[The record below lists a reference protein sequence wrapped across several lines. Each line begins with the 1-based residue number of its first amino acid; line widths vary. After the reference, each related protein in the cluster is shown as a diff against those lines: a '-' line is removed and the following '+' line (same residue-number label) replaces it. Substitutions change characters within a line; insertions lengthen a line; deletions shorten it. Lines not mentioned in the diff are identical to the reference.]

1 MQEQLLLKQKQSTT
15 AVTTATA
22 VPDSAPTVDSNKKTN
37 ENINTTTNL
46 VNNNIQSTTATL
58 TDYLKTKLITE
69 QPEKV
74 VGVVVVAD
82 QIAELTPTN
91 PTTPASNSLNSE
103 SCSSADSSLSSA
115 SSSSPTPTPTPNS
128 QPPSQPT
135 VASETSEARVPS
147 SAVPLLSKQV
157 TPTETIQH
165 LVASPQKQ
173 PGLQSSLIKQTHKLE
188 KSNTIS
194 TTSPVVS
201 PERSLYTEC
210 CDSFIKAGIT
220 RWNLKHHRS
229 YGIACSLYECNPV
242 TNSTVGDPIAD
253 TYAILTRRNSSIM
266 LLADGVNWGPRSRLA
281 ARCAVRAAMN
291 HLNRNIFFPSQDFP
305 NGHMDSG
312 SFNHKYMKTHD
323 LFRIMMRS
331 FDAAQEFILQ
341 KKGTMTT
348 LCCSVVC
355 KLKDVS
361 SSLWVVCTL
370 SIGDSTAYV
379 YNKDKG
385 VFELTYGIKNF

>member
-1 MQEQLLLKQKQSTT
+1 MQIKAEDQLQINQKQAQSSTT
-15 AVTTATA
+15 AL
-22 VPDSAPTVDSNKKTN
+22 TVADPPQADLNTKNN
-37 ENINTTTNL
+37 ENINTTNL
-46 VNNNIQSTTATL
+46 VNNIQLTLIDDLKSKPVIEQQPKIVIKSEEATQTTSST
-58 TDYLKTKLITE
+58 D
-69 QPEKV
+69 
-74 VGVVVVAD
+74 VAKS
-82 QIAELTPTN
+82 P
-91 PTTPASNSLNSE
+91 NSP
-103 SCSSADSSLSSA
+103 SCSSADSSLSSDP
-115 SSSSPTPTPTPNS
+115 SPTP
-128 QPPSQPT
+128 PPPQPT
-135 VASETSEARVPS
+135 VVVAEQTEIPLVS
-147 SAVPLLSKQV
+147 SAVPVLSKKI
-157 TPTETIQH
+157 TPAETIQH
-165 LVASPQKQ
+165 PVLPLQKISAA
-173 PGLQSSLIKQTHKLE
+173 PSLIKQTHKLE
-188 KSNTIS
+188 KSNTINTPS
-194 TTSPVVS
+194 SVVS
-201 PERSLYTEC
+201 PERTLLTEC

-220 RWNLKHHRS
+220 KWNLRHHRS

-253 TYAILTRRNSSIM
+253 TYAILTRRNNSIM

-291 HLNRNIFFPSQDFP
+291 HLNRNIFFPNQDYP
-305 NGHMDSG
+305 NGHMNNLSNG
-312 SFNHKYMKTHD
+312 SFGQKYMKTHD

-355 KLKDVS
+355 KLKDTA

-385 VFELTYGIKNF
+385 VFELTYGK